1 MAWCHCHVLRAI
13 TDLRSLYGLDIAKVS
28 GSTPD
33 DPLYIAPGN
42 MDVELTPEQVEALV
56 ALDPALQAMVIDQ
69 EGNEV
74 GRNGRPA
81 SGLNE

>member
-1 MAWCHCHVLRAI
+1 MP
-13 TDLRSLYGLDIAKVS
+13 

-33 DPLYIAPGN
+33 NPLYIAPV
-42 MDVELTPEQVEALV
+42 DVELTPEQVEALV
-56 ALDPALQAMVIDQ
+56 ALDPELQGMVIDQ